1 MIKNKELLELGFEN
15 VVTSDSVYEDQY
27 GHKPLHAQ
35 IELMGGVFRA
45 EWLRDEPDNVRF
57 IRCDTEGNILA
68 KIYCYS
74 IDEVKEMVNFLNGEL
89 EVQVRG

>member
-1 MIKNKELLELGFEN
+1 MIKNKELLELGFES

-35 IELMGGVFRA
+35 IELMGGIFQA
-45 EWLRDEPDNVRF
+45 EWIRDEPDHVRF
-57 IRCDTEGNILA
+57 MRCDTQGNVLS

-74 IDEVKEMVNFLNGEL
+74 IDEVEEMVNFLNCEL
-89 EVQVRG
+89 EICNKG